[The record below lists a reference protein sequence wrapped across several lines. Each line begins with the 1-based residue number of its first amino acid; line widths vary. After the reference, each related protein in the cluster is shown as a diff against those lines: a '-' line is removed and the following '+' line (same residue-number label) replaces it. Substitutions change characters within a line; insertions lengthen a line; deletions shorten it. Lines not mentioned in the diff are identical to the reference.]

1 MAAGRICCWNGDKS
15 NKKFLLFLVFLCLTG
30 KQANP
35 FAGKALFKWNNL
47 LSTKVCGSMKE
58 LYTDLAVVGGST
70 PASTGDSGSGSTEP
84 VNIVRAGWSGEEE
97 ASKEIFQRMRTT
109 YEEASGNTVT

>member
-1 MAAGRICCWNGDKS
+1 MR
-15 NKKFLLFLVFLCLTG
+15 
-30 KQANP
+30 
-35 FAGKALFKWNNL
+35 
-47 LSTKVCGSMKE
+47 E
-58 LYTDLAVVGGST
+58 LYTDLAVVGGATPASTGGST

>member
-1 MAAGRICCWNGDKS
+1 MKMRKMLALSLSALMAVSLLAGCGG
-15 NKKFLLFLVFLCLTG
+15 TP
-30 KQANP
+30 A
-35 FAGKALFKWNNL
+35 
-47 LSTKVCGSMKE
+47 ST
-58 LYTDLAVVGGST
+58 GGST

-84 VNIVRAGWSGEEE
+84 VNIVWAGWSGEKE

>member
-1 MAAGRICCWNGDKS
+1 MKMRKMLALSLSALMAV
-15 NKKFLLFLVFLCLTG
+15 FLL
-30 KQANP
+30 
-35 FAGKALFKWNNL
+35 AGCGGTPA
-47 LSTKVCGSMKE
+47 ST
-58 LYTDLAVVGGST
+58 GGST

-84 VNIVRAGWSGEEE
+84 VNIVWAGWSGEEE